1 MSEFNKEYIV
11 NEIKKIT
18 GKSISIEDFIYGPNS
33 SLKSIEFI
41 QIIAFI
47 EDEFISSENIDLLY
61 EFSNQFQEAS
71 LYDLL
76 EFIKK
81 WT

>member
-1 MSEFNKEYIV
+1 MAEFNKDKIID
-11 NEIKKIT
+11 EIKKIT
-18 GKSISIEDFIYGPNS
+18 GKTISIENFIYGPNS

-47 EDEFISSENIDLLY
+47 EDEFIISENIDLLY

>member
-1 MSEFNKEYIV
+1 MPEFNKEKIID
-11 NEIKKIT
+11 EIKKIT
-18 GKSISIEDFIYGPNS
+18 GKTISMEDFIYGPNS

-81 WT
+81 WN

>member
-1 MSEFNKEYIV
+1 MPEFNKEKIID
-11 NEIKKIT
+11 EIKKIT
-18 GKSISIEDFIYGPNS
+18 GKTISIEDFIYGPNS

-41 QIIAFI
+41 QLIAFI

>member
-1 MSEFNKEYIV
+1 MSEFNKDKIID
-11 NEIKKIT
+11 EIKKIT

>member
-18 GKSISIEDFIYGPNS
+18 GKNISIEDFIYGPNS

-41 QIIAFI
+41 QLIAFI

>member
-1 MSEFNKEYIV
+1 MPEFNKEKIID
-11 NEIKKIT
+11 EIKKIT
-18 GKSISIEDFIYGPNS
+18 GKTISIEDFIYGPNS
-33 SLKSIEFI
+33 SVKSIEFI

>member
-1 MSEFNKEYIV
+1 MSELSKDHII
-11 NEIKKIT
+11 NEIKNIT
-18 GKSISIEDFIYGPNS
+18 GKTISTEDFIYGPNS

-41 QIIAFI
+41 QIIALI

>member
-11 NEIKKIT
+11 DKIKKIT
-18 GKSISIEDFIYGPNS
+18 GKNISIEDFIYGPNS

-41 QIIAFI
+41 QIIALI

>member
-1 MSEFNKEYIV
+1 MSEFNKDKIID
-11 NEIKKIT
+11 EIKKIT

-47 EDEFISSENIDLLY
+47 EDEFISSENIDLLF

-76 EFIKK
+76 EFTKK

>member
-1 MSEFNKEYIV
+1 MSEFKKDKIID
-11 NEIKKIT
+11 EIKKIT

-47 EDEFISSENIDLLY
+47 EDEFISSENIDLLF

>member
-1 MSEFNKEYIV
+1 MSEFNKDKIID
-11 NEIKKIT
+11 EIKKIT

-47 EDEFISSENIDLLY
+47 EDEFISSENIDLLF

>member
-1 MSEFNKEYIV
+1 LSEFKKDKIID
-11 NEIKKIT
+11 EIKKIT

-47 EDEFISSENIDLLY
+47 EDEFISSENIDLLF